1 MAVRGQWTVTGR
13 VATGVGRGAGF
24 TSLPWARAGL
34 VAAAGIDPH
43 PGTLNLRLEDAGHRA
58 TWATVAATAPAT
70 IPAGEPGACAAD
82 CVPVRLGRPGNRS
95 PAVPAAVVVPRVP
108 GYPDD
113 LLEVVSPLALR
124 AALGV
129 ADGAPLVV
137 EPAVPP
143 PVDAVIF
150 DVDGTLVDSI
160 GAYVVAAARACAP
173 HGLAVDGALVR
184 RALNDDVPF
193 WPLVVGE
200 RPDAAAL
207 EAELAR
213 AIRRVW
219 PEVLATH
226 VRSFPAV
233 ADTLARLAS
242 AGLRLGIC
250 TASRG
255 ESFPALAD
263 LLGSF
268 SVVVTAADVAR
279 RKPHPEGL
287 LRAAAALGVAPARA
301 AYVGD
306 SVVDVRASR
315 AAGMYAV
322 GVLSGAG
329 DGAALAA
336 AGADRLVAGHHD
348 LPALFRAGGAGA
360 A

>member
-1 MAVRGQWTVTGR
+1 MAVPGQWTVTGR

-24 TSLPWARAGL
+24 TALPWARAGL

-43 PGTLNLRLEDAGHRA
+43 PGTLNLRLEDAGDRA
-58 TWATVAATAPAT
+58 TWAAVVAAAPAT
-70 IPAGEPGACAAD
+70 IAAGEPGACAAA
-82 CVPVRLGRPGNRS
+82 CVPVWLRQPGGVA
-95 PAVPAAVVVPRVP
+95 PAVPAAVVVPRVA
-108 GYPDD
+108 GYPGDV
-113 LLEVVSPLALR
+113 LEVVSPVALR
-124 AALGV
+124 AALAV

-137 EPAVPP
+137 GGAVPP

-160 GAYVVAAARACAP
+160 GAYLVAAARACAP
-173 HGLAVDGALVR
+173 HGLAVDDARIR

-207 EAELAR
+207 EAELSR

-233 ADTLARLAS
+233 ADTLARLAA

-263 LLGSF
+263 LLGCF
-268 SVVVTAADVAR
+268 GVVVTAADVAR
-279 RKPHPEGL
+279 RKPDPEGL
-287 LRAAAALGVAPARA
+287 LLAAAALGVAPARA

-336 AGADRLVAGHHD
+336 AGAHRLVASHRD
-348 LPALFRAGGAGA
+348 LPALFTGVGAGPA
-360 A
+360 